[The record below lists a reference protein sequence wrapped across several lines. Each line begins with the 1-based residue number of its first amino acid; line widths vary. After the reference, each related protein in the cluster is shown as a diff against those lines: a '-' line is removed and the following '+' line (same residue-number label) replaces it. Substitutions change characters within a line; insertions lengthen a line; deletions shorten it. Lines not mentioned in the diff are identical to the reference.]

1 MAVALIDG
9 RIGGEAVEVT
19 VAFGI
24 PHPDALAARQNDADR
39 LVVIG
44 AKAQFSRDE
53 IIGWRIHL
61 RHRALCSINISR
73 FARFCRRKDVN
84 ELMAIKVRLRTPLTH
99 RVMSAYPNNASH
111 QSYSITLSARAS
123 SVGGTARPRSLAVL
137 RLMVS
142 SYLVGTC
149 TGRSA
154 GFVPLRMRST

>member
-1 MAVALIDG
+1 MIRRAPRCTLFPYTTLCRSRLLHHGGQDFWMAVALIDG

-44 AKAQFSRDE
+44 AKAQLSRDE

-73 FARFCRRKDVN
+73 FCRRKDVN
-84 ELMAIKVRLRTPLTH
+84 ELMAIKV
-99 RVMSAYPNNASH
+99 A
-111 QSYSITLSARAS
+111 
-123 SVGGTARPRSLAVL
+123 
-137 RLMVS
+137 
-142 SYLVGTC
+142 
-149 TGRSA
+149 
-154 GFVPLRMRST
+154 